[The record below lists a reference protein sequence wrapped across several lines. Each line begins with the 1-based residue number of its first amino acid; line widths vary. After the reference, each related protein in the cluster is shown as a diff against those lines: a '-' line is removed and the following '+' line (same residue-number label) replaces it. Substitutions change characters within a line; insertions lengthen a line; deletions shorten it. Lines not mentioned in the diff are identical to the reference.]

1 MGVDIRSPSDEDL
14 QSALKEVWSVS
25 DSEHP
30 NAWLRFG
37 CEAGRMYML
46 DVYEGGTVIFSQW
59 ADADFEKELAPEG
72 RRANVSIE
80 NALRLWRALRQGD
93 LSTIVGEGWE

>member
-14 QSALKEVWSVS
+14 QLALREIWSFS

-30 NAWLRFG
+30 NSWLRFG
-37 CEAGRMYML
+37 FESGQMYML

-59 ADADFEKELAPEG
+59 ADPDFENEMTPE
-72 RRANVSIE
+72 RKLTNVSIQV
-80 NALRLWRALRQGD
+80 ALGLWRSLRDGN
-93 LSTIVGEGWE
+93 LSTIVGEDWE